1 MVTYK
6 KEREKLGAMYI
17 QVEIIDVS
25 SINKGFDL
33 FAHITGIHSHWKWPE
48 VSHVISRLTS

>member
-33 FAHITGIHSHWKWPE
+33 FAHIQ
-48 VSHVISRLTS
+48 VSTAIANALRYPM